1 MKKLIKGIFV
11 PVFIAIIFGYVSGKF
26 VFRTYRDNLYNDLA
40 SSKLYLIENGEYD
53 DLMEMRED
61 NSSNNYVYYKDDNKY
76 KSVVGITRKYNN
88 INKIKSLYND
98 DLIVYEYY
106 VPNDKLDSRQDEY
119 DYELSKVS
127 DTALVRE
134 VVDNILELYKNS
146 DDLKL
151 IQVN

>member
-1 MKKLIKGIFV
+1 MKKIIKGIFV
-11 PVFIAIIFGYVSGKF
+11 PVFIAIIFGYVGGKF
-26 VFRTYRDNLYNDLA
+26 VFRTYKDNLYNDLA

-53 DLMEMRED
+53 DLMKMRED

-98 DLIVYEYY
+98 DLMVYEYY
-106 VPNDKLDSRQDEY
+106 IPNGKLDSRQDEY
-119 DYELSKVS
+119 DYELSKIS

-134 VVDNILELYKNS
+134 VVDNILELYKND

-151 IQVN
+151 IQIN